1 MFLFCNEDKKKKERL
16 NSVLKTT
23 HNLIKKNDIKDVR
36 KNPVYSL
43 IRAMSNYHLYDIVR
57 ELYEDEEV
65 TDVQS
70 IYKDIGEHLINSDKL
85 NNSKSFEL
93 GESNINI
100 DLSKDAI
107 LVCAWN
113 KERFVNALL
122 NIGQNVGN
130 LFEYDK
136 INHMATYIYPIGLT
150 IVYNG
155 NHSTLSG
162 ILKGEGTIQA
172 NQTYDLVPTYSF
184 FLADNADAV
193 IDAGTDKVIFF
204 HHATGKDA
212 GFDLFAF
219 SIADSKTYSWMFML
233 IAHRKAPF
241 IVGVAAG
248 TVKHPQATFD
258 YSFLVVKVDYIC
270 HGFHRSNR
278 E

>member
-172 NQTYDLVPTYSF
+172 NQTYFAPSSRSIIAVSILVYSICKSLMASDVGRVSGVQF
-184 FLADNADAV
+184 GVVNAFCISSNCRYRALTV
-193 IDAGTDKVIFF
+193 CTSG
-204 HHATGKDA
+204 
-212 GFDLFAF
+212 
-219 SIADSKTYSWMFML
+219 Y
-233 IAHRKAPF
+233 
-241 IVGVAAG
+241 IV
-248 TVKHPQATFD
+248 
-258 YSFLVVKVDYIC
+258 SFLPTTQM
-270 HGFHRSNR
+270 RL
-278 E
+278 

>member
-1 MFLFCNEDKKKKERL
+1 M
-16 NSVLKTT
+16 LKTT

-70 IYKDIGEHLINSDKL
+70 IYKDIGEYLINSEKL

-172 NQTYDLVPTYSF
+172 NQTYDLVPTY
-184 FLADNADAV
+184 DYMY
-193 IDAGTDKVIFF
+193 
-204 HHATGKDA
+204 
-212 GFDLFAF
+212 FDGIYFRN
-219 SIADSKTYSWMFML
+219 KM
-233 IAHRKAPF
+233 KN
-241 IVGVAAG
+241 
-248 TVKHPQATFD
+248 
-258 YSFLVVKVDYIC
+258 YI
-270 HGFHRSNR
+270 R
-278 E
+278 

>member
-1 MFLFCNEDKKKKERL
+1 MMFLFCNEDKKKKERL

-136 INHMATYIYPIGLT
+136 INHMAPYIYPIGLT

-172 NQTYDLVPTYSF
+172 NQTYDLVPTYDYMYF
-184 FLADNADAV
+184 DGIYFRNKMNDEKLYKVARFEIGALYEIGRILAENG
-193 IDAGTDKVIFF
+193 I
-204 HHATGKDA
+204 
-212 GFDLFAF
+212 
-219 SIADSKTYSWMFML
+219 
-233 IAHRKAPF
+233 R
-241 IVGVAAG
+241 
-248 TVKHPQATFD
+248 
-258 YSFLVVKVDYIC
+258 
-270 HGFHRSNR
+270 
-278 E
+278 

>member
-23 HNLIKKNDIKDVR
+23 RNLIKKNDIKDVR

-70 IYKDIGEHLINSDKL
+70 IYKDIGEYLINSDKL

-113 KERFVNALL
+113 NAYGHLPRPSGPRSPARQGHIKRPVLRLAGQRFLHL
-122 NIGQNVGN
+122 
-130 LFEYDK
+130 
-136 INHMATYIYPIGLT
+136 
-150 IVYNG
+150 
-155 NHSTLSG
+155 
-162 ILKGEGTIQA
+162 A
-172 NQTYDLVPTYSF
+172 NQ
-184 FLADNADAV
+184 
-193 IDAGTDKVIFF
+193 
-204 HHATGKDA
+204 
-212 GFDLFAF
+212 
-219 SIADSKTYSWMFML
+219 
-233 IAHRKAPF
+233 
-241 IVGVAAG
+241 
-248 TVKHPQATFD
+248 
-258 YSFLVVKVDYIC
+258 C
-270 HGFHRSNR
+270 C
-278 E
+278 

>member
-70 IYKDIGEHLINSDKL
+70 IYKDIGEYLINSNKL
-85 NNSKSFEL
+85 NNCKSFEL

-113 KERFVNALL
+113 KQRFVDALL

-130 LFEYDK
+130 SFEYDK
-136 INHMATYIYPIGLT
+136 TNHMATYIFPIGLT

-155 NHSTLSG
+155 NHSSLSG

-172 NQTYDLVPTYSF
+172 NQTYGIRAEKALASRIKGNPVTSIRNSELNQNIINNYTYNELNFYTGNFKAVKAVSKNPSGSLGWSNCF
-184 FLADNADAV
+184 VGEGICLFLLYLFEDAV
-193 IDAGTDKVIFF
+193 PSKAAKAVANSI
-204 HHATGKDA
+204 
-212 GFDLFAF
+212 GFSGL
-219 SIADSKTYSWMFML
+219 
-233 IAHRKAPF
+233 
-241 IVGVAAG
+241 
-248 TVKHPQATFD
+248 Q
-258 YSFLVVKVDYIC
+258 
-270 HGFHRSNR
+270 
-278 E
+278 